1 MGTLVQFRKSLQKTI
16 REMQHQHQ
24 DVELSRE
31 IDDLIDLA
39 VTSWLQE
46 MDRDQNKKEG
56 AII

>member
-1 MGTLVQFRKSLQKTI
+1 MGTLVQFRKCLQSTI
-16 REMQHQHQ
+16 QEMQHQHQ

-46 MDRDQNKKEG
+46 MDQNKKEG
-56 AII
+56 V